1 MQRFITYS
9 ISFLLGSV
17 LLSALSMIQKIAV
30 GYDPLFVEGYIMPV
44 LSGGIIGI
52 IIGHYFFKVKMLNKV
67 LLERVNTLES
77 FLPICSNCKKIRKQ
91 GSDPKDKKSWEA
103 IELYIANRT
112 SSKFSHGICP
122 DCMGMLYSEIN
133 KVQKGKI

>member
-1 MQRFITYS
+1 MQRFIAYS

-30 GYDPLFVEGYIMPV
+30 GYDPLFLEGYIMSV

-52 IIGHYFFKVKMLNKV
+52 IIGHYFFKVKMLNKA

-77 FLPICSNCKKIRKQ
+77 FLPICANCKKIRKP
-91 GSDPKDKKSWEA
+91 GSDPKDKQSWEA
-103 IELYIANRT
+103 VEAYITHRIN
-112 SSKFSHGICP
+112 SKFSHGICP
-122 DCMGMLYSEIN
+122 DCVEILYGEFN
-133 KVQKGKI
+133 EKH